1 MKRTNTEGQNKSLP
15 AAEVSVFCRQA
26 AMMLKSGIPLY
37 DGMEVLCR
45 NYQDTVY
52 HAVFERIYEGVQ
64 SGGTLYEGVQAAGCF
79 PAYMVHMVQVGEM
92 TGKLDDVLES
102 LGDYYEK
109 EGRLRTTIRNAVSYP
124 LVLVLMMTV
133 VIGILVIRV
142 LPVFTDVFR
151 SLGTELSGTAGA
163 VLSSGVFLGRA
174 VLVLVAV
181 LLVLVAAV
189 FFAWRLGKK
198 EQILKICQT
207 LCPPIRHLLEK
218 QAAQR
223 FASVVSMVLF
233 SGYSLENA
241 LELLPDLMSDNQSAE
256 KARRCQELLQE
267 NGDFPVALE
276 QTGFFAPLH
285 QKMIRVGVEAGRTDQ
300 VMEQVADI
308 YEREVE
314 EGIKGMVSWI
324 EPALVGV
331 LTLIIGGILLSVMLP
346 LVSIMT
352 SIG

>member
-1 MKRTNTEGQNKSLP
+1 MKRTKTEQRSKSLP
-15 AAEVSVFCRQA
+15 AEEVSVFCRQA

-45 NYQDTVY
+45 NYQDTAY
-52 HAVFERIYEGVQ
+52 GAVFERIYEGVRD
-64 SGGTLYEGVQAAGCF
+64 GGTLYEGVRTAGFF

-102 LGDYYEK
+102 LGEYYEK
-109 EGRLRTTIRNAVSYP
+109 EGRLRAAIRNAVSYP
-124 LVLVLMMTV
+124 LVLVMMMTV
-133 VIGILVIRV
+133 VIGILVVRV

-163 VLSSGVFLGRA
+163 VLSSGVILGRT

-181 LLVLVAAV
+181 LLLFVAAV
-189 FFAWRLGKK
+189 FAAWRLGKK
-198 EQILKICQT
+198 EQILKGCQR
-207 LCPPIRHLLEK
+207 LCPPVRHLLEK

-223 FASVVSMVLF
+223 FASVIAMVLF

-241 LELLPDLMSDNQSAE
+241 LELIPELMSDKESAR
-256 KARRCQELLQE
+256 KAKRCQELLQE
-267 NGDFPVALE
+267 SGDFPAALE
-276 QTGFFAPLH
+276 QVKLFDPLH

-314 EGIKGMVSWI
+314 DGIQGMVSWI
-324 EPALVGV
+324 EPALVAV